1 MLTLL
6 IGTRPPKQRCNR
18 KSREV
23 FNLTSQIKAAREKS
37 AFRDGIILV
46 FRRFMPMPRCW
57 KISMHGS
64 AKWRQREMTS
74 STDGGSRVMP
84 FQSLLLHHQVF
95 VSTERRLALGSI
107 QTVLFH

>member
-1 MLTLL
+1 
-6 IGTRPPKQRCNR
+6 
-18 KSREV
+18 
-23 FNLTSQIKAAREKS
+23 
-37 AFRDGIILV
+37 
-46 FRRFMPMPRCW
+46 
-57 KISMHGS
+57 MHGS

-107 QTVLFH
+107 QTVLFLIELDGLRPKRTLVKVMDE